1 MSAQDEQHLYSL
13 PLESV
18 PMASNNYNDLQ
29 NKPSINDVSLVG
41 NKTLAELGIVIPTK
55 TSELENNSGFITAS
69 ALPTKVSDL
78 ENDSEFTTKTYVDNA
93 VGAVS
98 EALSNFDGV
107 AVVTSFFSES
117 TFTSTFDN
125 LATAITTAVT
135 AIQTALDTDEF
146 AEIKALRINTIG
158 NVSPSRTI
166 IIDDETIVGSIDYGW
181 QGVSYFNNVL
191 QAIDIVN
198 KKILQ
203 MIMTN
208 DTPANDAFVSYFED
222 STAYTFTIEYVKY
235 KTINLTQGGT

>member
-18 PMASNNYNDLQ
+18 PMSSNNYNDLQ

-55 TSELENNSGFITAS
+55 TSDLENDSGFITAS
-69 ALPTKVSDL
+69 SLPTKVSDL
-78 ENDSEFTTKTYVDNA
+78 ENDSNFATENYVDTA
-93 VGAVS
+93 VGALLD
-98 EALSNFDGV
+98 ALSNFDGV

-135 AIQTALDTDEF
+135 AIQTALGTNEF

-158 NVSPSRTI
+158 NVSPSHTI
-166 IIDDETIVGSIDYGW
+166 IIDDETNVGSIDYGW
-181 QGVSYFNNVL
+181 QGVSYSNNVL

-198 KKILQ
+198 KKVLSLS
-203 MIMTN
+203 MIN
-208 DTPANDAFVSYFED
+208 DRPADDAFVSYFED
-222 STAYTFTIEYVKY
+222 STAYSFTIEYVKY
-235 KTINLTQGGT
+235 KTISLSQP